1 MDDSQSIELTFNGQI
16 EPVRAILQNH
26 LANLRDAPLRT
37 LEGIFD
43 DM

>member
-1 MDDSQSIELTFNGQI
+1 MDESQSIELTINGQI